1 MSASCNPMDCSPPGS
16 SLHGISQARILKWVA
31 FPSPGDL
38 TSQGA
43 NLHLLNWQADSL
55 PLSHQGSPLGKT
67 YWRAYIKWVEQRNVY
82 STEKKK
88 DEDTGPSQGS
98 TLGLTRPQRFVCM
111 SDQGTQAQE
120 PPCLFPTPTYGTEGT
135 QLQKMEGP
143 FQLGWSC
150 LNSSSVDLQ
159 REGKQQEWYWLSL
172 QPTVIGVQRGI
183 QFGFLSNPR

>member
-55 PLSHQGSPLGKT
+55 PVSHQGRPLGKT

-82 STEKKK
+82 STEKKGWGHRTISGEYPGADK
-88 DEDTGPSQGS
+88 ASEICLYELPRNPGPGTSMPVSHPHIRYRRYTATKNGRTLPAWMKLSQ
-98 TLGLTRPQRFVCM
+98 
-111 SDQGTQAQE
+111 
-120 PPCLFPTPTYGTEGT
+120 
-135 QLQKMEGP
+135 
-143 FQLGWSC
+143 
-150 LNSSSVDLQ
+150 
-159 REGKQQEWYWLSL
+159 
-172 QPTVIGVQRGI
+172 
-183 QFGFLSNPR
+183 